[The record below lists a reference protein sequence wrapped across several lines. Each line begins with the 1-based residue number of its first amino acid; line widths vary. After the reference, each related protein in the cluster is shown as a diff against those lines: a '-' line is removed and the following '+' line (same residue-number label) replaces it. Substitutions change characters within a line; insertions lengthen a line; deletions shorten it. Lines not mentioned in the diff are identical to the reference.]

1 MQETENQAYKKEGYI
16 EQQDSWDSTK
26 SYSLEHR
33 AALSSAVAVS
43 LICSVERFTPIPEEA

>member
-1 MQETENQAYKKEGYI
+1 MQETENQAYKKEGYV

-26 SYSLEHR
+26 SYSLEHC
-33 AALSSAVAVS
+33 AALGSAVAVS